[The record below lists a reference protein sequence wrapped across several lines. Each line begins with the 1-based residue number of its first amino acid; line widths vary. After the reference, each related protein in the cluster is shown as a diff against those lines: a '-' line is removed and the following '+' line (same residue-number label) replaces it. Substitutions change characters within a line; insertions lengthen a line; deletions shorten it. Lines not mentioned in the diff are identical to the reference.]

1 MNSTNTTV
9 DVSLTTIPTLIM
21 NTTLN
26 NDTSN
31 STAFDSN
38 PFVINLTKSFHVA
51 SKPLAIFLFI
61 LVCLACLGFIFLI
74 LLCTRTCIRR
84 KYAPRVLRKRPKGIY
99 VDEIPGLVQNPI
111 QHKYGSLEYSLEY
124 SIDREQLRIGVL
136 KASNL
141 VGPNNSESLHPYAT
155 ITLAKYDGQ
164 NLRIIDKQAKT
175 EVFTQTNQ
183 PVWNQLFTFHM
194 LECDLNKA
202 VIIFEVF
209 AYDSICQDS
218 SIGKLEVY
226 LQDED
231 HSEFVGK
238 NLEKTGWLVAG
249 TGYNFGI
256 GELCVGIG
264 YYPNRSRIDVCIYE
278 CRQLK
283 LESYMPKL
291 KNREL
296 DILVMFKHRK
306 HTVQRE
312 RTHKRKELINPYFNQ
327 KISFP
332 LKENNLEQISVVCQL
347 RCINRLRMKHV
358 LGDIQIGMDSK
369 QTTGIKQWE
378 EMVKN
383 PSKMHVMWHSIAP
396 I

>member
-136 KASNL
+136 KA
-141 VGPNNSESLHPYAT
+141 
-155 ITLAKYDGQ
+155 K
-164 NLRIIDKQAKT
+164 
-175 EVFTQTNQ
+175 
-183 PVWNQLFTFHM
+183 
-194 LECDLNKA
+194 CDLNKA